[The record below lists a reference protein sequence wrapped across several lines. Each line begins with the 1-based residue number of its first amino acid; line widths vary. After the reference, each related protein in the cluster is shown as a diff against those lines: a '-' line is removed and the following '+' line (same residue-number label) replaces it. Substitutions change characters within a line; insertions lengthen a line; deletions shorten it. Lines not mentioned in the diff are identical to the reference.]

1 MRCFADLG
9 LSPEDLQE
17 IMSDAPFQA
26 DIGEME
32 MEPSITVGF
41 SSPFFLN
48 FFWVVGSVFLR
59 QRREF
64 RSCRWAGLHFVRV
77 FSSFRRI

>member
-41 SSPFFLN
+41 SSLFFYFFLGCG
-48 FFWVVGSVFLR
+48 FCVSKTTT
-59 QRREF
+59 
-64 RSCRWAGLHFVRV
+64 RV
-77 FSSFRRI
+77 SIV